1 MKKVFAVV
9 AIVAAVL
16 GFGLV
21 AGAAPG
27 CCILPQASRT
37 AAAPTKV
44 TTLHIEGMTCGSCAT
59 AVKHVLKGLDGV
71 KDAQVSFEEKKGVV
85 SYDSTK
91 LTPEKIAHAVSEK
104 LPTYKAT
111 VVK

>member
-1 MKKVFAVV
+1 MKRTVSLFVIAFA
-9 AIVAAVL
+9 AL
-16 GFGLV
+16 GGFTLF
-21 AGAAPG
+21 AN
-27 CCILPQASRT
+27 ASD
-37 AAAPTKV
+37 KV